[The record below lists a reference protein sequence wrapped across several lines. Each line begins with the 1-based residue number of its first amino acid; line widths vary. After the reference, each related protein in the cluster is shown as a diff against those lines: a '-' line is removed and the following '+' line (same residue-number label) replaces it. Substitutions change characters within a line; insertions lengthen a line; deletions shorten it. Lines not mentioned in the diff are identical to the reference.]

1 MHVYTLQTID
11 FYFML
16 RINIVDSYIIYQ
28 ITEFIYTGSFHGRW
42 RQVVLFQLHYIHYI
56 LVLSVCD
63 LESWNFN

>member
-1 MHVYTLQTID
+1 
-11 FYFML
+11 ML

-63 LESWNFN
+63 LEFGNFN

>member
-63 LESWNFN
+63 LEFWNFN